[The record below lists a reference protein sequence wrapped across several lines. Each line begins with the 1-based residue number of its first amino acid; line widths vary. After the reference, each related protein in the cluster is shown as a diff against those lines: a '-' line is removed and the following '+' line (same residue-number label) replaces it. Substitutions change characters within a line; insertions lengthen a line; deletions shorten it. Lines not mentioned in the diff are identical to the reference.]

1 MITSKLKHISEIIE
15 NSYTNLGGL
24 SRNASEQSSLTKYL
38 RENLQSYGD
47 YITSAHINDSNVLII
62 GATSSE
68 LANRMRYEEAEI
80 KALCGSIGQ
89 YPKKI
94 KISAR

>member
-1 MITSKLKHISEIIE
+1 LITSKLKHISEIIDD
-15 NSYTNLGGL
+15 NYTNLAGL
-24 SRNASEQSSLTKYL
+24 SRKAGKQSSLSKYL

-47 YITSAHINDSNVLII
+47 CITSAHINDSNVLII
-62 GATSSE
+62 GATSPE
-68 LANRMRYEEAEI
+68 LANRLRYEEAEI
-80 KALCGSIGQ
+80 KALCGTIGQ

>member
-1 MITSKLKHISEIIE
+1 MTTSKLKHISEIIE
-15 NSYTNLGGL
+15 DNYANLTDL
-24 SRNASEQSSLTKYL
+24 SRKASKQSSLSKYL

-47 YITSAHINDSNVLII
+47 YITSAYINDSNVLII
-62 GATSSE
+62 GATSPE
-68 LANRMRYEEAEI
+68 LANRLRYEEAKI
-80 KALCGSIGQ
+80 KALCDSIGQ

>member
-15 NSYTNLGGL
+15 DNYTKLAGL
-24 SRNASEQSSLTKYL
+24 SRKASKQSSISKYL

-47 YITSAHINDSNVLII
+47 SITSAHINDSNVLII
-62 GATSSE
+62 GATSPE
-68 LANRMRYEEAEI
+68 LANRLRYEEAEI
-80 KALCGSIGQ
+80 KALCGTIGQ